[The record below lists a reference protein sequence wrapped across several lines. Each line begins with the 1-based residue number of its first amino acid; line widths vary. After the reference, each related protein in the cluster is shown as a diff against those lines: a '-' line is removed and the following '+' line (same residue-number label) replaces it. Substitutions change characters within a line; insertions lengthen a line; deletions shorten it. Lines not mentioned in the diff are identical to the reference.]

1 MIFAEGKLQF
11 KPLLTELGEWHYKD
25 LKRFMRLPK
34 QQRGLSRQSAHP
46 GFLNS
51 VLDS

>member
-11 KPLLTELGEWHYKD
+11 KPLLPELGKWDYKD

-46 GFLNS
+46 GFLNP